1 MLQISSSI
9 LNLTFSSTFIDLE
22 TNKLVGSK
30 MAVVSFVIPDSL
42 YLAMKQAIEEE
53 GYAST
58 SEFIRDAI
66 RLLILLIKKRQG
78 ELTNLNEQQVIMEV

>member
-1 MLQISSSI
+1 
-9 LNLTFSSTFIDLE
+9 
-22 TNKLVGSK
+22 

-78 ELTNLNEQQVIMEV
+78 ELANLGEQQVIMEV

>member
-78 ELTNLNEQQVIMEV
+78 ELANLNEQQVIMEV

>member
-1 MLQISSSI
+1 M
-9 LNLTFSSTFIDLE
+9 T
-22 TNKLVGSK
+22 
-30 MAVVSFVIPDSL
+30 VVSFVIPESL

-78 ELTNLNEQQVIMEV
+78 ELANLGEQQVIMEV

>member
-1 MLQISSSI
+1 
-9 LNLTFSSTFIDLE
+9 
-22 TNKLVGSK
+22 

>member
-1 MLQISSSI
+1 
-9 LNLTFSSTFIDLE
+9 
-22 TNKLVGSK
+22 

-78 ELTNLNEQQVIMEV
+78 ELANLNEQQVIMEV